1 MRVEIQK
8 IESGEDEVIVRYRE
22 KTLRIQRILDAI
34 VEVRDK
40 MPGSTGEDRGKA
52 FGGCGNGMLG
62 GLSDEIGG
70 MVGGYGSESRGEIRG
85 GIGSAGISDG
95 SEGINDS
102 RCRNWD
108 RRSGRIIGK
117 TENETVAL
125 YPEDIYYIET
135 VDDKTFAYT
144 RDEVVKLDGSLARLM
159 EDLNDIRFFRCSK
172 SVIINI
178 DKVERLKALASNRID
193 ATMKNG
199 EHIMISRTYASEFR
213 RILKGGRR
221 EG

>member
-8 IESGEDEVIVRYRE
+8 IDFGEDEVIVRYKER
-22 KTLRIQRILDAI
+22 TPQIQRILEI
-34 VEVRDK
+34 VEKEECKEGRD
-40 MPGSTGEDRGKA
+40 GT
-52 FGGCGNGMLG
+52 
-62 GLSDEIGG
+62 
-70 MVGGYGSESRGEIRG
+70 GSESRPRENDGIRNE
-85 GIGSAGISDG
+85 SKAGIVSERSGRIHCEERNEYG
-95 SEGINDS
+95 SGMTS
-102 RCRNWD
+102 GSGD
-108 RRSGRIIGK
+108 RLSGRIIGK

-125 YPEDIYYIET
+125 FPEDIYYIET

-144 RDEVVKLDGSLARLM
+144 RDEVVKLDGSLSRLL
-159 EDLNDIRFFRCSK
+159 EDLDDIRFFRCSK

-221 EG
+221 DG